1 MSQYADKKYSQNQN
15 DHLHYAQTN
24 KLKKI
29 GSIQTINRGHEPQ
42 GEKFNEQTKTNQNNF
57 DRRLF

>member
-1 MSQYADKKYSQNQN
+1 
-15 DHLHYAQTN
+15 
-24 KLKKI
+24 LKKI